1 MAKLKELLGRITVL
15 CGNYGSGKTEISLNL
30 ALGLAREGEKV
41 SFVDLDI
48 VNPYFRSSSRAELLR
63 AEGIEVLM
71 PNFALSSVDVPSL
84 PAQIQSIFVD
94 KSRRVIIDVG
104 GDDTGSAALG
114 QYKPH
119 FDADDVRLL
128 YVVNVFRPLSADA
141 EAILDLMARIEAKGR
156 LRVSGLINNAN
167 LASETQSVQLAR
179 GDEILREVSA
189 KKGVPIAFLA
199 GKEGILAG
207 AEPALLGERLPIEIR
222 MRPEW
227 LD

>member
-1 MAKLKELLGRITVL
+1 MAMLKELLGRITVL
-15 CGNYGSGKTEISLNL
+15 CGNYGSGKTEIALNL
-30 ALGLAREGEKV
+30 ALRLAREGERV

-63 AEGIEVLM
+63 KEGIKVLM

-84 PAQIQSIFVD
+84 PAQIQSVFVD
-94 KSRRVIIDVG
+94 KSRRVVFDVG

-114 QYKPH
+114 QYKP
-119 FDADDVRLL
+119 FFEQDDVRLL

-141 EAILDLMARIEAKGR
+141 DAILEMMARIEAKGR
-156 LRVSGLINNAN
+156 LGVFGLINNAN
-167 LASETQSVQLAR
+167 LASETTSALLAQ
-179 GDEILREVSA
+179 GDEVLREVAA
-189 KKGVPIAFLA
+189 KKGAPIAFLS
-199 GKEGILAG
+199 GKEAVLAG
-207 AEPALLGERLPIEIR
+207 VEPSLLGERLPIEIR